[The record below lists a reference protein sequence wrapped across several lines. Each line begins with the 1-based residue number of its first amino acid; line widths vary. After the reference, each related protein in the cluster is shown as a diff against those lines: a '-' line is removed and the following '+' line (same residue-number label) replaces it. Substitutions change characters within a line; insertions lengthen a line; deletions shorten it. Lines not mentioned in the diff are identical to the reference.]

1 MTIENENDIDNG
13 KSAEQLASEHNLN
26 LSIEDDEQTQSGQGE
41 QNAQYQTSENAQK
54 ALGGLLTVIPM
65 GLSVMGLKNT
75 AAVWSNDVINGV
87 SSALMPVLRKY
98 TFGQKFLAYLE
109 TGGGVEEFA
118 LMIALA
124 PVALATV
131 NAYQLDTKPI
141 ENEVSGEEIKT
152 DGKQSADTPLGST
165 FKFES

>member
-1 MTIENENDIDNG
+1 MTIENEKDIDNG

-41 QNAQYQTSENAQK
+41 QNAQYQTSENAQQ

-65 GLSVMGLKNT
+65 GLSVIGLKNT

-141 ENEVSGEEIKT
+141 EKEVSGEELKQS
-152 DGKQSADTPLGST
+152 GKQSADTPLGST
-165 FKFES
+165 FQFRE